1 MFKGVIDAID
11 TIDAYFLFSGKIPP
25 DSAGI
30 RIFDNFFKKILLLLL
45 LFLGVGCVLVP
56 KYQCVRT

>member
-11 TIDAYFLFSGKIPP
+11 TIDAYFLFSGKNPP

-30 RIFDNFFKKILLLLL
+30 RIFDNFF
-45 LFLGVGCVLVP
+45 FFSFFFRVGVC
-56 KYQCVRT
+56 